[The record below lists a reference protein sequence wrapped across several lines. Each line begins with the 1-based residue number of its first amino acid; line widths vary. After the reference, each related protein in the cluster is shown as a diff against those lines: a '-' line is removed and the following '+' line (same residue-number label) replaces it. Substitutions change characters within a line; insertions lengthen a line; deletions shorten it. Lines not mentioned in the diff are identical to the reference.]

1 MTTDRIESV
10 LEHRDKCRGCGRCT
24 KTAEEDDGTD
34 ITDHELDYGFD
45 DRDGK

>member
-10 LEHRDKCRGCGRCT
+10 LGHREKCRGCRKCSRE
-24 KTAEEDDGTD
+24 AEEDDGTD
-34 ITDHELDYGFD
+34 ITDCELDYGFD